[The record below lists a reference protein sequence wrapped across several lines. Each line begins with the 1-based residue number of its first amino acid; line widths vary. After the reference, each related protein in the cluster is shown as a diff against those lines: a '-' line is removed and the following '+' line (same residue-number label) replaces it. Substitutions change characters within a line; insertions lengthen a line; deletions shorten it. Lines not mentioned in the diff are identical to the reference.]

1 MNRFFG
7 TRFNVSATRCT
18 DGIWMSIVEI
28 HEGGDSQLFM
38 IFDCEGLF
46 SARRN
51 EQEEMKLCLALSAIS
66 DIMILNQDSSFN
78 RYLNALFNNFSKSI
92 GRIKGKQ
99 LFRGKLM
106 MLVRDISKNDSDGT
120 YRELESN
127 LRQIESSKNK
137 GFLS

>member
-1 MNRFFG
+1 
-7 TRFNVSATRCT
+7 
-18 DGIWMSIVEI
+18 
-28 HEGGDSQLFM
+28 M

-66 DIMILNQDSSFN
+66 DIMILNQDSTFN
-78 RYLNALFNNFSKSI
+78 RYLSTLFNNFTKSK
-92 GRIKGKQ
+92 GRIRGIQ

-106 MLVRDISKNDSDGT
+106 MLVRDISRADSEGT
-120 YRELESN
+120 YRELEAHV
-127 LRQIESSKNK
+127 RQVESSKNR

>member
-1 MNRFFG
+1 
-7 TRFNVSATRCT
+7 
-18 DGIWMSIVEI
+18 MSIIEI
-28 HEGGDSQLFM
+28 HENGDSHLFM

-78 RYLNALFNNFSKSI
+78 RYLNALFDNFSKI
-92 GRIKGKQ
+92 KDRIKGKQ
-99 LFRGKLM
+99 LFLGKLM
-106 MLVRDISKNDSDGT
+106 MLVRDISRNDSEGT

-137 GFLS
+137 GFLN

>member
-1 MNRFFG
+1 
-7 TRFNVSATRCT
+7 
-18 DGIWMSIVEI
+18 
-28 HEGGDSQLFM
+28 
-38 IFDCEGLF
+38 
-46 SARRN
+46 
-51 EQEEMKLCLALSAIS
+51 MKLCLALAAIS

-78 RYLNALFNNFSKSI
+78 RYLNSLFSNFSKCV

-106 MLVRDISKNDSDGT
+106 MLVRDISRKDSEGT

-127 LRQIESSKNK
+127 FIQIESSKNK

>member
-1 MNRFFG
+1 
-7 TRFNVSATRCT
+7 
-18 DGIWMSIVEI
+18 
-28 HEGGDSQLFM
+28 
-38 IFDCEGLF
+38 
-46 SARRN
+46 
-51 EQEEMKLCLALSAIS
+51 MKLCLALSAIS

-78 RYLNALFNNFSKSI
+78 RHLNDLFNNFSKSI
-92 GRIKGKQ
+92 GKIRGKQ

-106 MLVRDISKNDSDGT
+106 MLVRDISKNDAEGT